1 MPTQRCNSPAPIFL
15 ALIPLVVALSLL
27 GCSAKNEGE
36 AAPTI
41 TVQVAAA
48 EKGAIESKVTADAI
62 LFPRDQAAIVP
73 KINAPVKKFL
83 VDRGSHVKAGQIL
96 AELEDSDLLGA
107 YTENQGGYQQA
118 EAAYQAALQKAAQ
131 DLAVAK
137 EELNLQQ
144 KTYDS
149 REALYQQGAVSAK
162 DVADAK
168 IALTQAQ
175 GQYQSAQKEYDLKAA
190 EGQLTAAKGKSASAA
205 AQLSYAKIVSPISG
219 VVTDRPFFPG
229 ETPPA
234 GAALITVMDISQ
246 VTARAHIAQSEAA
259 ELKAGDSAEISATG
273 LDQPV
278 PGKVTLV
285 SPALDPNSNTVEVWV
300 QASNPHEQLRPG
312 TSVRVSIVAEKAPDA
327 IVIPVSALLTAPDG
341 STSVYTLD
349 SSGRAQKQG
358 VKVGIRNDD
367 DAQIL
372 NGVKEGG
379 KVITVGAFELDKED
393 PDVLAKTKIIIEVP
407 KAPDTGQGSAGSGDD
422 KK

>member
-1 MPTQRCNSPAPIFL
+1 MPT
-15 ALIPLVVALSLL
+15 V
-27 GCSAKNEGE
+27 
-36 AAPTI
+36 
-41 TVQVAAA
+41 TVQVASA
-48 EKGAIESKVTADAI
+48 ERQAIESKVTADAI

-73 KINAPVKKFL
+73 KIAAPVKKFY

-96 AELEDSDLLGA
+96 AELESGDLLGA

-118 EAAYQAALQKAAQ
+118 EAAYQAAREKAAQ

-137 EELNLQQ
+137 EELSQQQ

-149 REALYQQGAVSAK
+149 RQSLYQQGAVSAK
-162 DVADAK
+162 EVADAK

-175 GQYQSAQKEYDLKAA
+175 GQYQAAQKEYDLKAA
-190 EGQLTAAKGKSASAA
+190 EGQLAAAKGKSASAA
-205 AQLSYAKIVSPISG
+205 AQLSYARIVSPISG

-246 VTARAHIAQSEAA
+246 VTARAHIAQLEASK
-259 ELKAGDSAEISATG
+259 LKVGDIAEISAPG
-273 LDQPV
+273 LDKPV

-312 TSVRVSIVAEKAPDA
+312 TSVRVSIVAEKIPDA
-327 IVIPVSALLTAPDG
+327 IAIPASALLTAPDG
-341 STSVYTLD
+341 STSIYTLD
-349 SSGRAQKQG
+349 SAGKAQKQS

-372 NGVKEGG
+372 DGVKESD

-393 PDVLAKTKIIIEVP
+393 PDVLAKTKIVIETP
-407 KAPDTGQGSAGSGDD
+407 KAPDSGDGAAGGGDD
-422 KK
+422 KE

>member
-1 MPTQRCNSPAPIFL
+1 MPMQTRKSTALPLLGLIPFL
-15 ALIPLVVALSLL
+15 ATLALF
-27 GCSAKNEGE
+27 GCSPKNAGE
-36 AAPTI
+36 AAPTV
-41 TVQVAAA
+41 TVQVATA
-48 EKGAIESKVTADAI
+48 EKEAIESKVTADAT

-73 KINAPVKKFL
+73 KISAPVKAFF

-118 EAAYQAALQKAAQ
+118 EASYHAALEKAAQ

-149 REALYQQGAVSAK
+149 RVSLYQQGAVSAK

-175 GQYQSAQKEYDLKAA
+175 GQYQAAQKAYDLKSA
-190 EGQLTAAKGKSASAA
+190 EGQLTTAKGKSASAA

-234 GAALITVMDISQ
+234 GAPLITVMDISQ
-246 VTARAHIAQSEAA
+246 VTARAHIAQAEAS
-259 ELKAGDSAEISATG
+259 ELKVGDSAEISAPG
-273 LDQPV
+273 LDHPV

-300 QASNPHEQLRPG
+300 QAVNPHEQLRPG
-312 TSVRVSIVAEKAPDA
+312 TSVRVSIVAQKISAA
-327 IVIPVSALLTAPDG
+327 IVIPVAALLTTPDG
-341 STSVYTLD
+341 SISIYTLD
-349 SSGRAQKQG
+349 AAQKPHKQA
-358 VKVGIRNDD
+358 VKVGIRSGE
-367 DAQIL
+367 DAQIIG
-372 NGVKEGG
+372 GVKEGDT
-379 KVITVGAFELDKED
+379 VITVGAFELDNED
-393 PDVLAKTKIIIEVP
+393 EDVRAKTKIVIQTP
-407 KAPDTGQGSAGSGDD
+407 KAPSAGEGAAGGGDD
-422 KK
+422 QE

>member
-1 MPTQRCNSPAPIFL
+1 MPIPNCKSPARIL
-15 ALIPLVVALSLL
+15 AALIPIVAAFSLL
-27 GCSAKNEGE
+27 GCSAKNERE
-36 AAPTI
+36 AAPTV
-41 TVQVAAA
+41 TVQLAAA
-48 EKGAIESKVTADAI
+48 EKEAIESRVTADAI

-73 KINAPVKKFL
+73 KISAPVKRFL

-118 EAAYQAALQKAAQ
+118 EATYQAALQKAAQ

-137 EELNLQQ
+137 EELSLQQ

-168 IALTQAQ
+168 ISLTQAQ
-175 GQYQSAQKEYDLKAA
+175 GQYQAAQKEYDLKAA

-205 AQLSYAKIVSPISG
+205 AQLSYARIVSPISG

-234 GAALITVMDISQ
+234 GAALITVMDISE
-246 VTARAHIAQSEAA
+246 VTARAHIAQAEAA

-300 QASNPHEQLRPG
+300 QAANPHEQLRPG
-312 TSVRVSIVAEKAPDA
+312 TSVRVSIVAQKVPDA
-327 IVIPVSALLTAPDG
+327 IVIPASALLNAPDG
-341 STSVYTLD
+341 STSVYTVD
-349 SSGRAQKQG
+349 SAGIAQKQA
-358 VKVGIRNDD
+358 VKVGIRNGD

-372 NGVKEGG
+372 DGVKEGD
-379 KVITVGAFELDKED
+379 KIITVGAFELDKED
-393 PDVLAKTKIIIEVP
+393 PDVLAKTKIVIETP
-407 KAPDTGQGSAGSGDD
+407 KAPEAGEGAAGGGDN